1 MPFAVKSEVLLS
13 IGENK
18 DPKGWLTRVTSK
30 GSTSRLYYTR
40 HRVFIGPFRSPNFHR
55 TFVTFV
61 YGLTLICTC
70 ICKFQRAIPIYSLK
84 YTGNRP
90 IANMATI
97 SPKRG
102 FSVATIAKGWSLV
115 YMLMRVRYLVVF
127 FTLETIKKLS
137 RRSQRRFN
145 VLK

>member
-1 MPFAVKSEVLLS
+1 MALRPMFIVDLTSVLVRFSFCLS
-13 IGENK
+13 
-18 DPKGWLTRVTSK
+18 
-30 GSTSRLYYTR
+30 
-40 HRVFIGPFRSPNFHR
+40 
-55 TFVTFV
+55 
-61 YGLTLICTC
+61 
-70 ICKFQRAIPIYSLK
+70 
-84 YTGNRP
+84 NRP

-102 FSVATIAKGWSLV
+102 FSVATVAKGWSLV